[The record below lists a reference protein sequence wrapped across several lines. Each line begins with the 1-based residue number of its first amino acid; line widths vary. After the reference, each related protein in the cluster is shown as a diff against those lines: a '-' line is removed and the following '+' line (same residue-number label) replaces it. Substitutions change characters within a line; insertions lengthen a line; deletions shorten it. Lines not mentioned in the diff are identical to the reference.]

1 MAERNN
7 LPRFYRQWGKTRKIA
22 WGTQPRRMKAG
33 DNSSAAYGV
42 NRAGQV
48 VGYTQNQS
56 LPDSAFIYNAL
67 NDITTDLNTITLNGG
82 QTAASLNWNL
92 TSAVSIN
99 DAGVIVG

>member
-56 LPDSAFIYNAL
+56 LPNRAFIYNLQCPKRHHNGPQYHHAGRRP
-67 NDITTDLNTITLNGG
+67 NTREPELDSYIR
-82 QTAASLNWNL
+82 
-92 TSAVSIN
+92 
-99 DAGVIVG
+99 GVDQ